1 MKIISLFQ
9 ILEMHRQII
18 AQSGGTLGVR
28 DFGALES
35 ALAQPTMTFDKKEL
49 YSTLTEKTAALT
61 FSLAMN
67 HPFVDG
73 NKRVA
78 HAAMEVLLFLNGCEI
93 NATVDEQEEL
103 FLNLAGGK
111 LTRGE
116 LSKWIKEKSVSK
128 TN

>member
-1 MKIISLFQ
+1 
-9 ILEMHRQII
+9 
-18 AQSGGTLGVR
+18 
-28 DFGALES
+28 
-35 ALAQPTMTFDKKEL
+35 MTFDKKEL
-49 YSTLTEKTAALT
+49 YPTLAEKAAALT

-78 HAAMEVLLFLNGCEI
+78 HAAMEVFLFLNGYEI

-103 FLNLAGGK
+103 FLNLASGK

-116 LSKWIKEKSVSK
+116 LSEWIKEKSVSK